1 MAIRFV
7 IDSGS
12 DILPAEAEKKGM
24 VHVPLT
30 VSFEGQEYLDAVE
43 LGHEEFYDKLESC
56 ENLPVTSQVPPYRFE
71 EVFEKVVS
79 EGDTVIAITISGA
92 LSGTYQSACI
102 AAAEFPGK
110 VFVVDSANVSLGMRI
125 LVERGLELLKQGLAA
140 EEIVEKLNEEKKR
153 VRVLALLDTLE
164 YLKKGGRITPAA
176 AAIGTLLK
184 LKPVLQIQGEKLDAF
199 AKARTT
205 NQGKTIMINAIKAD
219 IENRFGGDTEDKHI
233 WMQIAHTNNEEAA
246 LAFKEEILE
255 VFPGYDIH
263 IDPLS
268 LSVACHIGPGSL
280 AFACCRKINV

>member
-12 DILPAEAEKKGM
+12 DILPVEAEKKGM

-56 ENLPVTSQVPPYRFE
+56 ENLSVTSQVPPYRFE
-71 EVFEKVVS
+71 EAFEKVVS

-92 LSGTYQSACI
+92 LSGTHQSACI

-110 VFVVDSANVSLGMRI
+110 VYVVDSENVSLGMRI
-125 LVERGLELLKQGLAA
+125 LVERSLELLEQGLNA

-164 YLKKGGRITPAA
+164 YLKKGGRISSATAFAGGLLNIKPVVTVKDGLVEMVGKARGSKAGNNLLRKLIQEGNGVDFKRPYFAA
-176 AAIGTLLK
+176 YSGKSDALLQKYLKDSADLWQTEVQEMPIGTVGSVIGTHVG
-184 LKPVLQIQGEKLDAF
+184 PNVVAVAFFEK
-199 AKARTT
+199 
-205 NQGKTIMINAIKAD
+205 
-219 IENRFGGDTEDKHI
+219 E
-233 WMQIAHTNNEEAA
+233 
-246 LAFKEEILE
+246 
-255 VFPGYDIH
+255 
-263 IDPLS
+263 
-268 LSVACHIGPGSL
+268 
-280 AFACCRKINV
+280 

>member
-12 DILPAEAEKKGM
+12 DILPVEAEKKGM

-43 LGHEEFYDKLESC
+43 LEHEEFYDKLESC

-110 VFVVDSANVSLGMRI
+110 VFVVDSENVSLGMRI

-164 YLKKGGRITPAA
+164 YLKKGGRISSATAFAGGLLNIKPVATVKDGLVEMVGKARGSKAGNNLLRKLIQEGRGVDFKRPYFAA
-176 AAIGTLLK
+176 YSGKSDALLQKYLKDSADLWQTEVQEMSIGTVGSVIGTHVG
-184 LKPVLQIQGEKLDAF
+184 PNVVAVAFFEK
-199 AKARTT
+199 
-205 NQGKTIMINAIKAD
+205 
-219 IENRFGGDTEDKHI
+219 E
-233 WMQIAHTNNEEAA
+233 
-246 LAFKEEILE
+246 
-255 VFPGYDIH
+255 
-263 IDPLS
+263 
-268 LSVACHIGPGSL
+268 
-280 AFACCRKINV
+280 

>member
-12 DILPAEAEKKGM
+12 DILPVEAEKKGM

-43 LGHEEFYDKLESC
+43 LEHEEFYDKLESC

-164 YLKKGGRITPAA
+164 YLKKGGRISSATAFAGGLLNIKPVVTVKDGLVEMAGKARGSKAGNNLLRKLIQEGSGVDFKRPYFAA
-176 AAIGTLLK
+176 YSGKSDALLQKYLKDSADLWQTEVQEMPFGTVGSVIGTHVG
-184 LKPVLQIQGEKLDAF
+184 PNVVAVAFFEK
-199 AKARTT
+199 
-205 NQGKTIMINAIKAD
+205 
-219 IENRFGGDTEDKHI
+219 E
-233 WMQIAHTNNEEAA
+233 
-246 LAFKEEILE
+246 
-255 VFPGYDIH
+255 
-263 IDPLS
+263 
-268 LSVACHIGPGSL
+268 
-280 AFACCRKINV
+280 